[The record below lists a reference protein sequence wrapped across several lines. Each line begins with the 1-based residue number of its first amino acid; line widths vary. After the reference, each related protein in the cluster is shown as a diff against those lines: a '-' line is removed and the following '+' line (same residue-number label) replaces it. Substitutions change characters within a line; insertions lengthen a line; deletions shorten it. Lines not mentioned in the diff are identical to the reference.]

1 MAQVSSGELGSSA
14 EPGVPSTLDL
24 GRHFRELRRVVLPA
38 LLVAIVIAGIV
49 YGVRAAAPA
58 RWSATVSASAQT
70 STTATQSSTD
80 STSAA
85 LLTAPYVALGTDT
98 GVLHDIVTA
107 AKVPWSDADARSRIT
122 VTDGQTPGL
131 LTVQVLGDSAEQASA
146 VAKQAVVTLDTDGRA
161 RAREAIAAQSA
172 QMQADA
178 SALNDQLQS
187 LSVLDPKRAALQT
200 QYQAALDQINQVRGS
215 VSARLAALSDP
226 LTSGSPVSPQ
236 PLRDAALA
244 LLVVLIVAAE
254 LLVALRG
261 RWGRAMTPTW
271 ARRIARKHGAE
282 FVDCTDGVTGP
293 GTVRVETVVLARLR
307 SGADVL
313 LLHDGATTDA
323 AATAAL
329 VHAAQV
335 ESDGNGQL
343 VELSTDDS
351 WWRSSALEH
360 AVSAVVVADRGAH
373 ERRATEAQLAAL
385 ALADVPPLLMLI
397 ETGSAPDGG
406 DTAGREV
413 QDDSTEPNIAEPNTA
428 EPESL
433 DPHAP
438 STERDPSST
447 GSSGSQIMQ

>member
-1 MAQVSSGELGSSA
+1 MAQANSDDPGASA
-14 EPGVPSTLDL
+14 DPGVPSTLDL
-24 GRHFRELRRVVLPA
+24 GHHFRELRGVALPA
-38 LLVAIVIAGIV
+38 LLVAILIAGIV
-49 YGVRAAAPA
+49 FGARGSAPA

-70 STTATQSSTD
+70 STTATPSSTD
-80 STSAA
+80 SASAA
-85 LLTAPYVALGTDT
+85 LLTAPYLALGTDA

-107 AKVPWSDADARSRIT
+107 ARVPWSDADARARIT
-122 VTDGQTPGL
+122 VADGQTPGL
-131 LTVQVLGDSAEQASA
+131 LSVQVLGDSAEQASA

-161 RAREAIAAQSA
+161 RARAAIATQST

-187 LSVLDPKRAALQT
+187 LSVLDPKRAALQP
-200 QYQAALDQINQVRGS
+200 QYQSALDQISQVRGS
-215 VSARLAALSDP
+215 ASARLAALSDP
-226 LTSGSPVSPQ
+226 LTSGAPVSPQ

-244 LLVVLIVAAE
+244 LLVALIVTAE

-261 RWGRAMTPTW
+261 RWGRAVSPTW
-271 ARRIARKHGAE
+271 ARRTARKHGAD
-282 FVDCTDGVTGP
+282 FVDCTHGARGP

-307 SGADVL
+307 SGANVL
-313 LLHDGATTDA
+313 VLRSGGTIDPAVSALAQAARSEVDA
-323 AATAAL
+323 
-329 VHAAQV
+329 
-335 ESDGNGQL
+335 GGQL
-343 VELSTDDS
+343 VELSADDP
-351 WWRSSALEH
+351 WWRSAALEH
-360 AVSAVVVADRGAH
+360 AALAVVVAHRGAH
-373 ERRATEAQLAAL
+373 ERRSTEAQLAAL
-385 ALADVPPLLMLI
+385 ALADVPALLMLI

-413 QDDSTEPNIAEPNTA
+413 QDDSTEPNTA

>member
-14 EPGVPSTLDL
+14 DPGVPSSLDL
-24 GRHFRELRRVVLPA
+24 GHHFRELRHVVLPA
-38 LLVAIVIAGIV
+38 LLVAIVIAGLV
-49 YGVRAAAPA
+49 FGVRGSAPA
-58 RWSATVSASAQT
+58 RWSAAVSASAQT

-85 LLTAPYVALGTDT
+85 LLTAPYVALGTDA

-107 AKVPWSDADARSRIT
+107 AQVPWSDADARSRIT

-146 VAKQAVVTLDTDGRA
+146 VAKQAVVTLDSDGRA

-187 LSVLDPKRAALQT
+187 LSVLDPKRAALQA

-215 VSARLAALSDP
+215 ALARLAALSDP

-261 RWGRAMTPTW
+261 RWGRAMTPAW
-271 ARRIARKHGAE
+271 ARRVARKHGAE
-282 FVDCTDGVTGP
+282 FVDCTDGVPGP

-323 AATAAL
+323 VATAAL
-329 VHAAQV
+329 AHAAQV
-335 ESDGNGQL
+335 EPDGNGQL
-343 VELSTDDS
+343 VELSTDDA

-360 AVSAVVVADRGAH
+360 AALAVVAAHRGAH

-385 ALADVPPLLMLI
+385 ALADVPALLMLI
-397 ETGSAPDGG
+397 ENGSAPDGG
-406 DTAGREV
+406 DTTEREV
-413 QDDSTEPNIAEPNTA
+413 KDDSTEPDPAEPD
-428 EPESL
+428 SL

-447 GSSGSQIMQ
+447 GSSGWQIVQ